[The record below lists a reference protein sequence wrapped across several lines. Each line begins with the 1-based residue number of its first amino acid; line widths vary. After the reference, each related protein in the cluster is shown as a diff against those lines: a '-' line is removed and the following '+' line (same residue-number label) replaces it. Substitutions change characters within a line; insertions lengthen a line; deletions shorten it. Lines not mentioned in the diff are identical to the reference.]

1 MTQSAVARTQLT
13 DSNAAGIDLGEKLRD
28 SLAGLEPDA
37 VILFASPQYDY
48 TCLLTAL
55 RHTCKPH
62 VLVGCSSSGEFTSQG
77 NSDGSACAVA
87 ICSDEIEFSASM
99 ATGLRQGSEAVA
111 RQLAG
116 SWQGEHRHHFRYR
129 TALVLTDALAGH
141 VEEFLNQL
149 TIATGGGYRF
159 VGGGAGDDARFEA
172 THVFCGTEAATDAVV
187 ALEILSNKPIGIG
200 VAHGWR
206 DAGPLLRVTESRATD
221 VVSLNATT
229 AADVFAEHA
238 QATNQ
243 QFDRNAPLP
252 YFLHNVLGVQTTD
265 GYKLRVPLQ
274 IQSDD
279 SVAFAAEVPSGSAA
293 RIMCTTAV
301 DASAAASAA
310 CRSALD
316 QIEGSEPS
324 VALFFDCAATR
335 LRLGKGFGLELQ
347 ALQETLGTD
356 FVGCNTYGQIARAEG
371 QFSGFHNCTAVV
383 CVIPV

>member
-13 DSNAAGIDLGEKLRD
+13 DAQDAGIDLGEKLRKT
-28 SLAGLEPDA
+28 LAGLEPDA

-48 TCLLTAL
+48 TELLTAF
-55 RHTCKPH
+55 RQTCNPN
-62 VLVGCSSSGEFTSQG
+62 VLVGCSSSGEFTSEG

-87 ICSDEIEFSASM
+87 FCSDEIEFSASM
-99 ATGLRQGSEAVA
+99 AKGLRQDSEAVA
-111 RQLAG
+111 RQLAE

-159 VGGGAGDDARFEA
+159 VGGGAGDDARFEK
-172 THVFCGTEAATDAVV
+172 THVFCGTEVASDAVV

-200 VAHGWR
+200 VSHGWR
-206 DAGPLLRVTESRATD
+206 DGGPLLRVTETRGTD
-221 VVSLNATT
+221 VVSFNSTT
-229 AADVFAEHA
+229 AAEVFAEHA
-238 QATNQ
+238 QTTAQ
-243 QFDRNAPLP
+243 PFDRDAPLS
-252 YFLHNVLGVQTTD
+252 YFLHNVLGVQTAD

-274 IQSDD
+274 IQSND
-279 SVAFAAEVPSGSAA
+279 SIAFAAEVPRGSMA
-293 RIMCTTAV
+293 RIMCTTAD

-316 QIEGSEPS
+316 QIKGLEPS
-324 VALFFDCAATR
+324 VAVFFDCAATR

-347 ALQETLGTD
+347 ALQDTLGTE

-383 CVIPV
+383 CVFPV

>member
-13 DSNAAGIDLGEKLRD
+13 DAIAAGGDLGEKLRN
-28 SLAGLEPDA
+28 SLGGLEPDA
-37 VILFASPQYDY
+37 VILFASPQYNY
-48 TCLLTAL
+48 TELLSAL
-55 RHTCKPH
+55 QRTCNPH
-62 VLVGCSSSGEFTSQG
+62 VVVGCSSSGEFTSQG

-87 ICSDEIEFSASM
+87 ICSDEIEFAANM
-99 ATGLRQGSEAVA
+99 AIGLREDSEAVA

-116 SWQGEHRHHFRYR
+116 SWQRERRHHYRYR

-141 VEEFLNQL
+141 VEEFLDQL

-159 VGGGAGDDARFEA
+159 VGGGAGDDARFEK
-172 THVFCGTEAATDAVV
+172 THVFCGTEVASDAVV

-200 VAHGWR
+200 VSHGWR
-206 DAGPLLRVTESRATD
+206 DTGSLLRVTETRATD
-221 VVSLNATT
+221 VVSFNSTT
-229 AADVFAEHA
+229 AAEVFAEHA
-238 QATNQ
+238 NATAQ
-243 QFDRNAPLP
+243 PFDRNAPLP
-252 YFLHNVLGVQTTD
+252 YFLHNVLGIQTTD

-279 SVAFAAEVPSGSAA
+279 SIAFAAEVPRGSTA
-293 RIMCTTAV
+293 RIMCTTAD

-316 QIEGSEPS
+316 QIKGHEPS

-335 LRLGKGFGLELQ
+335 LRLGKAFGLELQ
-347 ALQETLGTD
+347 ALQETLGTE

-383 CVIPV
+383 CVFPV